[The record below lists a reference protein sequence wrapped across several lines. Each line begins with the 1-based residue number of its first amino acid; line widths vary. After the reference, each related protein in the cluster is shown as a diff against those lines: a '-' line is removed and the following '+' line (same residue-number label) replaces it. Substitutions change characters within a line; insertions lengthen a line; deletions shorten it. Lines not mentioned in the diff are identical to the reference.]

1 MKTVVVGA
9 VAVVLTLAGCGGGE
23 GRPSLSEHQAEATFR
38 KSVAVKV
45 RSKGWAPNP
54 EVRAGCKSDNS
65 EGVPWLCD
73 ETVSAKV
80 PHDPIATA
88 CLEYSGKL
96 YGPEDVEVGEA
107 KEEEPTRCEE
117 HKEGEY

>member
-1 MKTVVVGA
+1 VKTFVIA
-9 VAVVLTLAGCGGGE
+9 FAVVALALAGCGGGE
-23 GRPSLSEHQAEATFR
+23 GRASLSQHQAEAAFR
-38 KSVAVKV
+38 KSVTIRVK
-45 RSKGWAPNP
+45 SKGWAPNP

-80 PHDPIATA
+80 PHDSTAAA

-96 YGPEDVEVGEA
+96 YGPENVEVGEA
-107 KEEEPTRCEE
+107 KEEEPARCEE